1 MKTDRRNRGVTL
13 VELIVVIAITGII
26 AAAVGLFIRR
36 PVEGYADAARR
47 AALTDEA
54 DTALRRI
61 TRDLRLALPN
71 SVRVDP
77 SGKFIEYIETTGG
90 GRYRAEV
97 DSSGGGNTLDFTTAD
112 TTFDVLDP
120 TMPTLAAGNGIV
132 VYNLYSTGT
141 TSNAYFGD
149 NRANYVSAAAPT
161 ITIASTLFPAPSPGK
176 RFHVVSG
183 PVTYGCTG
191 GQLLRYSGYAYNTAQ
206 VAPPAGGV
214 RPDRHPA
221 ARATRRRLER
231 RADAPDSRGGL
242 SQAERRGGLGPFEA
256 PRRTWASSGGF
267 QCPML
272 LPLSPLPSPPNRRFW
287 PQQGRWLPGSVPI
300 SLSPAPC

>member
-1 MKTDRRNRGVTL
+1 MHARRTRGTTL

-26 AAAVGLFIRR
+26 AAAVALFIRR

-97 DSSGGGNTLDFTTAD
+97 DSGGGGDTLDFTAAD
-112 TTFDVLDP
+112 TTFDVLGP
-120 TMPTLAAGNGIV
+120 VPALAAGNHIV
-132 VYNLYSTGT
+132 VYNLYNSGS

-149 NRANYVSAAAPT
+149 NRANFVSVTPPT
-161 ITIASTLFPAPSPGK
+161 ITISAVTSLPFPEPSPGK

-183 PVTYGCTG
+183 PVTYGCVG
-191 GQLLRYSGYAYNTAQ
+191 SQLLRYSGYAYNAAQ
-206 VAPPAGGV
+206 VAPPVGATTTAVLAANVDTDPDGCQFVYTSGALSERNATVSIILQINSTAASGAEERV
-214 RPDRHPA
+214 RMFQ
-221 ARATRRRLER
+221 
-231 RADAPDSRGGL
+231 
-242 SQAERRGGLGPFEA
+242 QAQV
-256 PRRTWASSGGF
+256 S
-267 QCPML
+267 
-272 LPLSPLPSPPNRRFW
+272 N
-287 PQQGRWLPGSVPI
+287 VP
-300 SLSPAPC
+300 